1 MCSALMM
8 EVHDLAMRSECR
20 KTPPEAPRLAVLA
33 VVVAAV
39 LAALA
44 GVASVAL
51 AGGSLVDGRDDGPGF
66 RTAPSAAAAKRAPGP
81 APQRANAANVPSS
94 RSIIASRDAGSTKL
108 ASKLLRASA

>member
-20 KTPPEAPRLAVLA
+20 KTPPEAPRVAMLA

-39 LAALA
+39 LAAVA
-44 GVASVAL
+44 GVTSVAL

-66 RTAPSAAAAKRAPGP
+66 RAAPPAAKHAHPP
-81 APQRANAANVPSS
+81 TPQRVNAANVPSS